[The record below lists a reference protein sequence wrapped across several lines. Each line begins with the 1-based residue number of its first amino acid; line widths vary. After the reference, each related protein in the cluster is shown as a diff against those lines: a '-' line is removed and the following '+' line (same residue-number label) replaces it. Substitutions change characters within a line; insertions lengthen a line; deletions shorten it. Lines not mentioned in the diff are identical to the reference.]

1 MNSSFGKVVLITGG
15 SSGIGYQTAL
25 ELALKKYTVYITGR
39 NKDKTEDAVLK
50 IKSITNNL
58 NIDYFLS
65 DFSDLESVRKM
76 GNQIL
81 SKLERL
87 DVLIN
92 NAGGVNSKFEL
103 TKVGYEKTFT
113 TNHLAGFLLT
123 NILLDLLIQSS
134 PSRIIN
140 VSSDS
145 HYKGKLDFSKINSP
159 ENYFIMQAYANSK
172 LCNVLF
178 TYELSRK
185 LQDKGVIVNS
195 LHPGVVNTRIGQK
208 NTRFLSNIVW
218 MLIANTKG
226 VSLKKGAETSIYL
239 ATSEEV
245 SRITGKYF
253 EKCKI
258 KNSSPISYDH
268 NLAKELWEMS
278 SQITELKK

>member
-1 MNSSFGKVVLITGG
+1 MNPSSGKVVLITGG

-25 ELALKKYTVYITGR
+25 ELAFKRYTVYITGR
-39 NKDKTEDAVLK
+39 NKEKTVDAVQK
-50 IKSITNNL
+50 IKNITHNH

-65 DFSDLESVRKM
+65 DFSDLNSVREM
-76 GNQIL
+76 GNCII

-103 TKVGYEKTFT
+103 TKDGYEKTFAS
-113 TNHLAGFLLT
+113 NHLAGFLLT
-123 NILLDLLIQSS
+123 NMLLDLLIQSS

-145 HYKGKLDFSKINSP
+145 HFKGKLNLSEINKP
-159 ENYFIMQAYANSK
+159 DNYFIMQAYANSK

-185 LQDKGVIVNS
+185 LQDKGVLVNC

-208 NTRFLSNIVW
+208 NTRLLSNFVW

-226 VSLKKGAETSIYL
+226 VSLKKGAETSVYL
-239 ATSEEV
+239 AESNDV
-245 SRITGKYF
+245 SAITGKYF

-258 KNSSPISYDH
+258 KNSSPISYDQ

-278 SQITELKK
+278 SLITGIEK